1 MGRQQQQ
8 QYDAVAGTNE
18 EQLLNSTLDAGDWD
32 NDPHHSSFENPTV
45 IKGVKQPT
53 QCRDLW
59 AAILFYIQLLTCIT
73 IACVYGVPAISR
85 SSSSSSGDSHH
96 GSSRSSSNDADD
108 YEDYKGL
115 LIGKKTES
123 IIIYAYL
130 TLLEVS
136 FHVLFII
143 TTHIF
148 PPHTH
153 SFSVPFI
160 FFTTHNKASLIAA
173 IGAFTL
179 STLSLLLMSICP
191 TFVIQLSLLTS
202 LLWSTILAVCCF
214 ILLPYPGNVIG
225 GCVCI
230 VTLLLSLCYTLVIW
244 KRIPFASTNLYTGI
258 QAIKTNAGCILV
270 VYGLVLLSIGYSL
283 LWMTAV
289 VGVYDV
295 TVGAAED
302 DGSNSSSSSKEEE
315 NNLGWGYL
323 FLLLLAYFW

>member
-1 MGRQQQQ
+1 MGRQQQ

-18 EQLLNSTLDAGDWD
+18 EQFLNSTLDAGDWD
-32 NDPHHSSFENPTV
+32 DPHHSSFENPTV

-85 SSSSSSGDSHH
+85 SSSSSSGDSH
-96 GSSRSSSNDADD
+96 GSSRSSSNDDADD

-130 TLLEVS
+130 ALLEVS
-136 FHVLFII
+136 DFLSCSFH
-143 TTHIF
+143 HYHSYIF
-148 PPHTH
+148 PPTLSLCPFYFFSHTQ
-153 SFSVPFI
+153 
-160 FFTTHNKASLIAA
+160 KASLIAA

-191 TFVIQLSLLTS
+191 TFVIQLSLLCS
-202 LLWSTILAVCCF
+202 LLWSAILAVCCF
-214 ILLPYPGNVIG
+214 ILLPYPTNVIG

-244 KRIPFASTNLYTGI
+244 KRIPFASMNLYTGI

-289 VGVYDV
+289 VGV
-295 TVGAAED
+295 
-302 DGSNSSSSSKEEE
+302 
-315 NNLGWGYL
+315 
-323 FLLLLAYFW
+323 